1 MSIKRSFQKVI
12 LFLVLLGFG
21 EITILSAQN
30 QSGQL
35 DKPKI
40 YVSVPPLAY
49 FVERICEN
57 DFEILTVIRPGQ
69 SPTTYE
75 TTPKRLAQ
83 FSKSKLFFTAGVPF
97 EKQLNKKLK
106 NTFKNLDLVDTQKG
120 IKLTYI
126 EHHHHHGDQ
135 HDDNDVEE
143 SSLDPHTWLDPSH
156 AKIMSQNIYNGLIK
170 IFPTD
175 SVAYKNNLN
184 RLIEDLDELDSLIKQ
199 KLKPYADRQ
208 FYCFHPA
215 FGYFAKAYDLH
226 QIAIEVDGKEP
237 SARQL
242 ADIIKKAQ
250 KDKVEILFTQ
260 PQFSDKS
267 ARAIAKSVGAIVIP
281 IDPLSKDYISNL
293 KEITNQLVKAFTGL
307 EKNNE

>member
-12 LFLVLLGFG
+12 LFFVLLGFG
-21 EITILSAQN
+21 EVTILSAQN

-57 DFEILTVIRPGQ
+57 DFEIVTVIRPGQ

-83 FSKSKLFFTAGVPF
+83 FSKAKIFFTAGVPF

-106 NTFKNLDLVDTQKG
+106 NTFENLNIIDTQEG
-120 IKLTYI
+120 ILLQ
-126 EHHHHHGDQ
+126 ELEHHHHGDAE
-135 HDDNDVEE
+135 HDDETDENDEG
-143 SSLDPHTWLDPSH
+143 SLDPHTWLDPSLS
-156 AKIMSQNIYNGLIK
+156 KIISQNIYDGLIN
-170 IFPTD
+170 IYPSD
-175 SVAYKNNLN
+175 SLKYQKNLN
-184 RLIEDLDELDSLIKQ
+184 ALLEDLSNIDIFIKQ
-199 KLKPYADRQ
+199 KLKPYPNRH

-215 FGYFAKAYDLH
+215 FGYFARAYDLH

-242 ADIIKKAQ
+242 SDIIKKAQ

-267 ARAIAKSVGAIVIP
+267 ARAIAESVGAKVVP
-281 IDPLSKDYISNL
+281 IDPLSKDYLNNL
-293 KEITNQLVKAFTGL
+293 KAITSQLVLAF
-307 EKNNE
+307 EE